1 MLMRNRLAPLGLTLL
16 CGLWLGAF
24 GAGPTLALAAPAPEA
39 TGPIIQLNL
48 EGIVDPVMAK
58 YVERGVRL
66 AEKKSASLLVLLLDT
81 PGGLDPS
88 MRRITKE
95 LLNTAIPS
103 VVYVHPAGGRAA
115 SAGAFIGQA
124 ATVLALTPGTNI
136 GAAHPVDVQG
146 KKASD
151 KVANDAT
158 AYLIGLA
165 RQRGR
170 NEKLSGQMVT
180 DSLSL
185 TAEQAV
191 QDGVADILA
200 ATPEALWQQ
209 LSGRRVAQAQ
219 HELTLH
225 VTSAAIQ
232 PVPMRMNE
240 QFLHAL
246 TNPNVTYVLF
256 LLGTYGLIY
265 ELANPGAILPGVA
278 GAICLLLALM
288 GFEGLPISLAGV
300 LLLGLGALLL
310 VLEVFVVS
318 HGILATG
325 GVVALIL
332 GSFMAFPS
340 ELPAFKVATSIL
352 ITMIA
357 VTVGYVLL
365 FLFVALRLRRAI
377 VVSGT
382 ESLLHAQGT
391 VKASTLAGPMVHV
404 RGDDWLVTRDSEKLK
419 PGQTVEVLEV
429 RGLKLKVRAVKP
441 AEPESAKEE

>member
-1 MLMRNRLAPLGLTLL
+1 MKNKLARFSLGITYGLMLCA
-16 CGLWLGAF
+16 AA
-24 GAGPTLALAAPAPEA
+24 AGPSQARETPAPEPA
-39 TGPIIQLNL
+39 GPVIQLNL

-58 YVERGVRL
+58 YVERGVRR
-66 AEKKSASLLVLLLDT
+66 AEKQSAHLLVLVLDT

-88 MRRITKE
+88 MRRIAKQ
-95 LLNTAIPS
+95 LLNTPIPS

-136 GAAHPVDVQG
+136 GAAHPVDIQG

-151 KVANDAT
+151 KVANDAA

-170 NEKLSGQMVT
+170 NEKLAGQMVT
-180 DSLSL
+180 NSISL

-191 QDGVADILA
+191 QDNVADILA
-200 ATPEALWQQ
+200 ATPEELWRK
-209 LSGRRVAQAQ
+209 LSGRRVQQGQTEHILQVSAQAVQ
-219 HELTLH
+219 LL
-225 VTSAAIQ
+225 
-232 PVPMRMNE
+232 PMRMNE

-352 ITMIA
+352 ITMIV

-365 FLFVALRLRRAI
+365 FLFVALKLRRAI
-377 VVSGT
+377 AISGT
-382 ESLLHAQGT
+382 ESLVNAQGT
-391 VKASTLAGPMVHV
+391 VKAKTLAGLLVHV
-404 RGDDWLVTRDSEKLK
+404 RGDDWLVTRDSGKLR
-419 PGQTVEVLEV
+419 PRQAVEVLEV
-429 RGLKLKVRAVKP
+429 RGLKLKVRPVATTP
-441 AEPESAKEE
+441 AGPEPAKEE